1 MVYVDGFVVPVPRRR
16 LSEYKKMAR
25 KAGKIWIGHGALSF
39 TE

>member
-1 MVYVDGFVVPVPRRR
+1 MVYVDGFVVPARRR

-25 KAGKIWIGHGALSF
+25 KTGKIWIGHGALSF

>member
-1 MVYVDGFVVPVPRRR
+1 MAYVDGFVVPVPRR